1 MIRAMRKIVQV
12 ASFGLLAVAC
22 TSATFPKVVDVAT
35 TIVQDIAKGDTEQ
48 QIASDVCADL
58 GGTALTDAVCGDVA
72 TVIAGIIPILLQD
85 PKVSADVKSKL
96 LPMKAHLASGTFG
109 K

>member
-1 MIRAMRKIVQV
+1 MKIITTVTG
-12 ASFGLLAVAC
+12 FGLLVVAC
-22 TSATFPKVVDVAT
+22 TAAQFAKVESVAD
-35 TIVQDIAKGDTEQ
+35 TIVHDVQVGDTEA

-58 GGTALTDAVCGDVA
+58 GGSALTDAVCGDVA
-72 TVIAGIIPILLQD
+72 TVIAGIIPVLLAD
-85 PKVSADVKSKL
+85 PKTPVDVKAKL